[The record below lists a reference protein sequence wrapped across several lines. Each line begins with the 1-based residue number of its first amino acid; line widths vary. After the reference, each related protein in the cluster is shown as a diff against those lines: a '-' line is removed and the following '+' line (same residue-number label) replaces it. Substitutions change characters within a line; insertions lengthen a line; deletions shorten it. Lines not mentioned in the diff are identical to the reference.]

1 MHFSDDQ
8 ERDTESDLIETD
20 TVRRWGMWIMKN
32 SKIKSRVSV
41 EFLCL
46 RSIICYYNH
55 SFLVC
60 FIESESGGGGT
71 Q

>member
-20 TVRRWGMWIMKN
+20 TVRRWGMWMMKN
-32 SKIKSRVSV
+32 SMIKSSVSF

-46 RSIICYYNH
+46 WSIFCYNNH
-55 SFLVC
+55 SFLVG